1 MGQLGRVW
9 FIMLKDLKIFFRDRM
24 ALFFFV
30 VFPFLFVVV
39 FSFVLSDVGG
49 EDERLV
55 LHVATAE
62 AEGGLSY
69 QILEAIATPEDAELP
84 PGDARIVWDRD
95 YEDARQQV
103 ESGNLSGFL
112 TFPVDFTAGVFGG
125 SGTELDVVADSEAF
139 NTRAALGGLASSI
152 ATRIGSQR
160 VAAQAAIEMRIE
172 AGLLDPGDQ
181 EAIDAIVGQL
191 IAGGGF
197 AGAGSFIEFDTE
209 SVGEV
214 EPENAA
220 NFVIPGYLVMFVFFS
235 AALAAEM
242 IVRERQN
249 HTLERLL
256 ASSVRRPAILGGA
269 FSSTAAK
276 GLIQIAIFWTVGILA
291 FKMDLGLSPWA
302 VILLSVL
309 MVIMSAAFAIML
321 ASLVKTQRSAGS
333 LAVLVALVL
342 APLGGC
348 WWPLFVTPEWMQF
361 LAKFTPHGWATTGF
375 NKLLVFGAEG
385 SDVITEM
392 LVLLGFAV
400 VFGIIGVWRFRTAAA

>member
-1 MGQLGRVW
+1 MSQLGRVW
-9 FIMLKDLKIFFRDRM
+9 FIMLKDLKIFSRDRI
-24 ALFFFV
+24 ALFFLLL
-30 VFPFLFVVV
+30 FPFLFVAI
-39 FSFVLSDVGG
+39 FNFVLSDVGS

-69 QILEAIATPEDAELP
+69 QVIEAIETPEGAELA
-84 PGDARIVWDRD
+84 PGDPHIVWVRD
-95 YEDARQQV
+95 YEYAQRAV
-103 ESGNLSGFL
+103 EDGNLSGFL
-112 TFPVDFTAGVFGG
+112 AFPEDFTTGVFEGG
-125 SGTELDVVADSEAF
+125 HTELEVVADSEAL
-139 NTRAALGGLASSI
+139 NTRAALGGLGSSI

-160 VAAQAAIEMRIE
+160 VGAQAIIELLTR
-172 AGLLDPGDQ
+172 AGLLDPNDQ
-181 EAIDAIVGQL
+181 AAIDEIVGTT
-191 IAGGGF
+191 IAESGF
-197 AGAGSFIEFDTE
+197 ATGASFIEFETE

-214 EPENAA
+214 EAENAA

-235 AALAAEM
+235 AALGAEM

-256 ASSVRRPAILGGA
+256 ASSVTRPAILGGA
-269 FSSTAAK
+269 FASTAAK
-276 GLIQIAIFWTVGILA
+276 GLIQIAIFWAVGILA
-291 FKMDLGLSPWA
+291 FNIDLGYSPWA

-361 LAKFTPHGWATTGF
+361 IAMFTPHGWATTGF
-375 NKLLVFGAEG
+375 NKLMVFGADG
-385 SDVITEM
+385 GDVIAEM

-400 VFGIIGVWRFRTAAA
+400 AFGIIGVWRFRTAAA